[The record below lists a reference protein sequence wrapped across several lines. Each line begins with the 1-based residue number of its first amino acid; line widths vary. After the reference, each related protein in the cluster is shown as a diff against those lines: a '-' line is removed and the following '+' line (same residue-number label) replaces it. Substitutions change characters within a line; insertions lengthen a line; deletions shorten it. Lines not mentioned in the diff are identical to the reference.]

1 MYHLLTESELLNLL
15 KNSDEAAFTEMYERY
30 WEKMTMHVLKVIQS
44 PEDTGDIVQEVFVS
58 IWKRRSEIVISG
70 ALGAYLLKSVRNLS
84 IRYIEKNTSKR
95 NFLTSLSQMFSETA
109 PAAQDDVEYEELEG
123 KIANAVSKLPP
134 KMQEVFILSR
144 REHLSYKEIAKQMG
158 ITETTVKK
166 QVSNAIKIIRNA
178 VNELFILFFI
188 GLTIM
193 FH

>member
-15 KNSDEAAFTEMYERY
+15 RSSDEAAFTEIYERY

-44 PEDTGDIVQEVFVS
+44 SDDARDIVQEVFIS
-58 IWKRRSEIVISG
+58 IWKRRGEIVISG

-95 NFLTSLSQMFSETA
+95 NFLSSLSQMFNETA
-109 PAAQDDVEYEELEG
+109 PAGQNDVEYEELEG
-123 KIANAVSKLPP
+123 KIAHAVSKLPP

-188 GLTIM
+188 GLTIL